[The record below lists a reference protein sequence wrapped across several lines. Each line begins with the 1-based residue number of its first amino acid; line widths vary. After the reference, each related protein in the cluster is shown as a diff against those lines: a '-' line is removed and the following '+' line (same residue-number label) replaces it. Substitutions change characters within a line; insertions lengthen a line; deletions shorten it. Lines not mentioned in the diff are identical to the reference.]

1 MERGKGAIIRHSAS
15 FFLKSCAGKSAPSQN
30 RTVNVPVN
38 KPFNLR
44 QAQEHN
50 IYFGIVHR
58 KKTVILINSHRGRQV
73 ERRFMNIINKK
84 IELSDGR
91 VIEIETGKLAKQAD
105 GSVVVKMGGTM
116 LLACVTCAKDAK
128 EDVDFMPLQVD
139 YKEKFASAGRFPGGF
154 MKREGKAS
162 DAEILTARL
171 VDRALR
177 PLFPEDFHAEVY
189 VTINLISAE
198 KDIQPDAL
206 AGLAASSALA
216 VSDIPFGGPIS
227 EVRVAR
233 IDGQLKIN
241 PGFSEMDKADID
253 LMVAAT
259 YDNIMM
265 VEGEMKEVSE
275 ADMLEAIKFA
285 HEEIK
290 KHCKVQME
298 LMEETGK
305 TVKRTYCHEE
315 NDEELRKAV
324 EAFCYDRCYAIAK
337 SGSAKHE
344 RSDAFDALKEE
355 FYQTL
360 PEEDREAKKMM
371 VERYYHTV
379 EKTAMR
385 NLILDE
391 GIRLDGRKSDEVRP
405 IWCEVGY
412 LPCAHGS
419 AIFTRGET
427 QSLSTVT
434 LGTKLDMKELDEVLV
449 QGSEQFV
456 LHYNFPP
463 FATGEAKAQRGVGRR
478 EIGHGNLAWRAL
490 KPMVP
495 LAPENPYAVRVV
507 SDILESNGSSSM
519 ATVCAGCLA
528 LMDAGVKIRK
538 PVAGVAMGLI
548 TDAERPNDRYAIL
561 TDILGDE
568 DHLGDMDFKVTGTK
582 DGITATQMDI
592 KVDGL
597 SYEVLA
603 KALEQARQGRMHIMG
618 EMMKCISE
626 PREDYKP
633 FVPRIIQIRVPGEF
647 IGAII
652 GKGGEV
658 IQKIQRETGTVV
670 TITEDNVN
678 GVSEGIVDIFGQDK
692 ESMDKALEWI
702 NGICA
707 VPEVGKVYHGKVVS
721 VLEFGAF
728 VEILPG
734 KEGLLHISELDWGKT
749 DKVEDVINV
758 GDEVDVKLLE
768 IDAKTGKMR
777 LSRKALLDKP
787 EGYVEPERRPRP
799 ATGDRGPRRN
809 GGNGDDRRGP
819 RRDDRRM
826 SDERRNDRRDDR
838 RAPRRENKQPRQEN
852 QLGDFMTDAGFDAPD
867 YNDPDIF

>member
-1 MERGKGAIIRHSAS
+1 
-15 FFLKSCAGKSAPSQN
+15 
-30 RTVNVPVN
+30 
-38 KPFNLR
+38 
-44 QAQEHN
+44 
-50 IYFGIVHR
+50 
-58 KKTVILINSHRGRQV
+58 
-73 ERRFMNIINKK
+73 MNIINKK

-91 VIEIETGKLAKQAD
+91 IIEIETGKLAKQAD
-105 GSVVVKMGGTM
+105 GAVVVKMGGTM
-116 LLACVTCAKDAK
+116 LLATVTAAKDAK
-128 EDVDFMPLQVD
+128 DDVDFMPLQVD
-139 YKEKFASAGRFPGGF
+139 YKEKFYAAGRFPGGF
-154 MKREGKAS
+154 MKREGKAT

-189 VTINLISAE
+189 VQVNLISAE

-206 AGLAASSALA
+206 AGLAASAALA

-227 EVRVAR
+227 EVRVVR
-233 IDGQLKIN
+233 IDGQFKIN
-241 PGFSEMDKADID
+241 PNFSEMENADMD

-298 LMEETGK
+298 LTEECGK
-305 TVKRTYCHEE
+305 TVKRTYCHEV
-315 NDEELRKAV
+315 NDEELKKAV
-324 EAFCYDRCYAIAK
+324 EAFCYDKCYAVAK
-337 SGSAKHE
+337 SGQDKHA
-344 RSDAFDALKEE
+344 RSDAFDAIKEE
-355 FYQTL
+355 FMQTI
-360 PEEDREAKKMM
+360 PEEEREDKQMM
-371 VERYYHTV
+371 VDRYYHAV
-379 EKTAMR
+379 EKAAMR

-391 GIRLDGRKSDEVRP
+391 GQRLDGRKTNEVRP

-427 QSLSTVT
+427 QSLATVT
-434 LGTKLDMKELDEVLV
+434 LGTKMDMKELDEVLV
-449 QGSEQFV
+449 QGTSQFV

-490 KPMVP
+490 KPVVP
-495 LAPENPYAVRVV
+495 MAPENPYAIRVV

-519 ATVCAGCLA
+519 ASVCGGCLA
-528 LMDAGVKIRK
+528 LMDAGVKISK

-548 TDAERPNDRYAIL
+548 TDAEKPNDRYAIL

-618 EMMKCISE
+618 EMLKTISE

-670 TITEDNVN
+670 TITEEQNN
-678 GVSEGIVDIFGQDK
+678 GVSEGVVDIFGDNK
-692 ESMDKALEWI
+692 EAMDKALAWI

-707 VPEVGKVYHGKVVS
+707 VPEVGATYHGKVVS
-721 VLEFGAF
+721 ILEFGAF

-734 KEGLLHISELDWGKT
+734 KEGLLHISELDWKKT
-749 DKVEDVINV
+749 DKVEDVLSV

-777 LSRKALLDKP
+777 LSRRALLEKP
-787 EGYVEPERRPRP
+787 EGYVEPERKPRSSS
-799 ATGDRGPRRN
+799 DKPRR
-809 GGNGDDRRGP
+809 DSDRRDNKAP
-819 RRDDRRM
+819 RRDDRRG
-826 SDERRNDRRDDR
+826 DRRDSKG
-838 RAPRRENKQPRQEN
+838 PRREFRQ
-852 QLGDFMTDAGFDAPD
+852 DAPKAED
-867 YNDPDIF
+867 ETPNTESEMF

>member
-1 MERGKGAIIRHSAS
+1 
-15 FFLKSCAGKSAPSQN
+15 
-30 RTVNVPVN
+30 
-38 KPFNLR
+38 
-44 QAQEHN
+44 
-50 IYFGIVHR
+50 
-58 KKTVILINSHRGRQV
+58 
-73 ERRFMNIINKK
+73 MNIINKK

-116 LLACVTCAKDAK
+116 LLATVTAAKDAK
-128 EDVDFMPLQVD
+128 DDVDFMPLQVD
-139 YKEKFASAGRFPGGF
+139 YKEKFYSAGRFPGGF
-154 MKREGKAS
+154 MKREGKAT

-189 VTINLISAE
+189 VQITLISAE

-227 EVRVAR
+227 EVRVVR
-233 IDGQLKIN
+233 INGEFKID
-241 PGFSEMDKADID
+241 PTYSEMEQADLD

-298 LMEETGK
+298 LTEECGK
-305 TVKRTYCHEE
+305 TVKRTYCHEV
-315 NDEELRKAV
+315 NDEELKKAV
-324 EAFCYDRCYAIAK
+324 EAFCYDKCYAVAK
-337 SGSAKHE
+337 SGQDKHA
-344 RSDAFDALKEE
+344 RSDAFDAIKEE
-355 FYQTL
+355 FMQTI
-360 PEEDREAKKMM
+360 PEEEREEKQMM
-371 VERYYHTV
+371 VDRYYHAV
-379 EKTAMR
+379 EKAAMR

-391 GIRLDGRKSDEVRP
+391 GIRLDGRHTAEVRP

-419 AIFTRGET
+419 AVFTRGET
-427 QSLSTVT
+427 QSLASVT
-434 LGTKLDMKELDEVLV
+434 LGTKMDMKELDEVLV
-449 QGSEQFV
+449 QGTEQFV

-490 KPMVP
+490 KPVVP
-495 LAPENPYAVRVV
+495 LAPENPYAIRVV

-519 ATVCAGCLA
+519 ASVCGGCLA
-528 LMDAGVKIRK
+528 LMDAGVKIKK

-548 TDAERPNDRYAIL
+548 TDADKPNERYAIL

-618 EMMKCISE
+618 EMMKTISE

-633 FVPRIIQIRVPGEF
+633 FVPRLVQIRVPGEF

-670 TITEDNVN
+670 TITEEQNN
-678 GVSEGIVDIFGQDK
+678 GVSEGVVDIFGDNK
-692 ESMDKALEWI
+692 ECMDKALAWI
-702 NGICA
+702 SGICA
-707 VPEVGKVYHGKVVS
+707 VPEVGAVYHGKVVS
-721 VLEFGAF
+721 ILEFGAF

-734 KEGLLHISELDWGKT
+734 KEGLLHISELDWKKT
-749 DKVEDVINV
+749 DKVEDVLAV

-777 LSRKALLDKP
+777 LSRRALMEKP

-799 ATGDRGPRRN
+799 SGDR
-809 GGNGDDRRGP
+809 
-819 RRDDRRM
+819 
-826 SDERRNDRRDDR
+826 DRRDDR
-838 RAPRRENKQPRQEN
+838 RGGDRRDSRGPRRDGDRRDDRRGDRRDNRGPRR
-852 QLGDFMTDAGFDAPD
+852 DAPKPEASEFD
-867 YNDPDIF
+867 GNENNNDPEMF

>member
-1 MERGKGAIIRHSAS
+1 MGGTERK
-15 FFLKSCAGKSAPSQN
+15 L
-30 RTVNVPVN
+30 
-38 KPFNLR
+38 
-44 QAQEHN
+44 
-50 IYFGIVHR
+50 
-58 KKTVILINSHRGRQV
+58 VIDFHRGRQV
-73 ERRFMNIINKK
+73 ELSVMNIVTKK

-91 VIEIETGKLAKQAD
+91 TIEIETGKLAKQAD

-116 LLACVTCAKDAK
+116 LLAAVTCAKDAK

-139 YKEKFASAGRFPGGF
+139 YKEKYASAGRFPGGF

-162 DAEILTARL
+162 DYEILIARL

-189 VTINLISAE
+189 VTVNLISAE

-206 AGLAASSALA
+206 AGLAASAALA
-216 VSDIPFGGPIS
+216 VSDIPFEGPIS

-233 IDGQLKIN
+233 IDGQFKIN
-241 PGFSEMDKADID
+241 PNFSEMEKADID
-253 LMVAAT
+253 IMVAAT

-265 VEGEMKEVSE
+265 VEGEMNEVSE
-275 ADMLEAIKFA
+275 HDMLEAIKFA

-298 LMEETGK
+298 LTEEVGK

-315 NDEELRKAV
+315 NDEDLRKAV
-324 EAFCYDRCYAIAK
+324 QEFCYDRCYAIAK
-337 SGSAKHE
+337 SGQGKHE
-344 RSDAFDALKEE
+344 RTDAFDALKEE
-355 FYQTL
+355 FYQTI
-360 PEEDREAKKMM
+360 PEEEREDKKMM
-371 VERYYHTV
+371 VERYYHAV
-379 EKTAMR
+379 EKAAMR
-385 NLILDE
+385 NMILDE
-391 GIRLDGRKSDEVRP
+391 GIRLDGRNTTQVRP

-434 LGTKLDMKELDEVLV
+434 LGTKLDMKERDEVLV
-449 QGSEQFV
+449 QGTDQFV

-463 FATGEAKAQRGVGRR
+463 FSTGEAKAQRGVGRR

-495 LAPENPYAVRVV
+495 MAPENPYAVRVV

-528 LMDAGVKIRK
+528 LMDAGVKIKK

-548 TDAERPNDRYAIL
+548 TDKDRPNDRYAIL

-597 SYEVLA
+597 SYDVLE

-618 EMMKCISE
+618 EMMKTISE

-658 IQKIQRETGTVV
+658 IQKIQRETGTVI
-670 TITEDNVN
+670 TITEENTN
-678 GVSEGIVDIFGQDK
+678 GVAEGVVDIFGENK
-692 ESMDKALEWI
+692 ESMDKALNWI

-707 VPEVGKVYHGKVVS
+707 VPEVGTVYHGKVVS

-734 KEGLLHISELDWGKT
+734 KEGLLHISEIDWGKT
-749 DKVEDVINV
+749 EKVEDVLNI

-768 IDAKTGKMR
+768 IDEKTGKMR
-777 LSRKALLDKP
+777 LSRKALIEKP
-787 EGYVEPERRPRP
+787 EGYVEPERKPR
-799 ATGDRGPRRN
+799 TFGD
-809 GGNGDDRRGP
+809 RGP
-819 RRDDRRM
+819 RRDDRRQG
-826 SDERRNDRRDDR
+826 DRRNDNRGPRRDDR
-838 RAPRRENKQPRQEN
+838 RNDRPRRPQNDGNEGN
-852 QLGDFMTDAGFDAPD
+852 G
-867 YNDPDIF
+867 NDPEMF

>member
-1 MERGKGAIIRHSAS
+1 
-15 FFLKSCAGKSAPSQN
+15 
-30 RTVNVPVN
+30 
-38 KPFNLR
+38 
-44 QAQEHN
+44 
-50 IYFGIVHR
+50 
-58 KKTVILINSHRGRQV
+58 
-73 ERRFMNIINKK
+73 MNIINKK

-91 VIEIETGKLAKQAD
+91 IIEIETGKLAKQAD
-105 GSVVVKMGGTM
+105 GAVVVKMGGTM
-116 LLACVTCAKDAK
+116 LLATVTAAKDAK
-128 EDVDFMPLQVD
+128 DDVDFMPLQVD
-139 YKEKFASAGRFPGGF
+139 YKEKFYAAGRFPGGF
-154 MKREGKAS
+154 MKREGKAT

-189 VTINLISAE
+189 VQVNLISAE

-206 AGLAASSALA
+206 AGLAASAALA

-227 EVRVAR
+227 EVRVVR
-233 IDGQLKIN
+233 IDGQFKIN
-241 PGFSEMDKADID
+241 PNFSEMENADMD

-265 VEGEMKEVSE
+265 VESEMKDVSE
-275 ADMLEAIKFA
+275 TDMLEAIKFA

-298 LMEETGK
+298 LTEECGK
-305 TVKRTYCHEE
+305 TVKRTYCHEV
-315 NDEELRKAV
+315 NDEELKKAV
-324 EAFCYDRCYAIAK
+324 EAFCYDKCYAVAK
-337 SGSAKHE
+337 SGQDKHA
-344 RSDAFDALKEE
+344 RSDAFDAIKEE
-355 FYQTL
+355 FMQTI
-360 PEEDREAKKMM
+360 PEEEREDKQMM
-371 VERYYHTV
+371 VDRYYHAV
-379 EKTAMR
+379 EKAAMR

-391 GIRLDGRKSDEVRP
+391 GQRLDGRKTNEVRP

-427 QSLSTVT
+427 QSLATVT
-434 LGTKLDMKELDEVLV
+434 LGTKMDMKELDEVLV
-449 QGSEQFV
+449 QGTSQFV

-490 KPMVP
+490 KPVVP
-495 LAPENPYAVRVV
+495 MAPENPYAIRVV

-519 ATVCAGCLA
+519 ASVCGGCLA
-528 LMDAGVKIRK
+528 LMDAGVKISK

-548 TDAERPNDRYAIL
+548 TDAEKPNDRYAIL

-568 DHLGDMDFKVTGTK
+568 DHLGDMHFKVTGTK

-618 EMMKCISE
+618 EMLKTISE

-670 TITEDNVN
+670 TITEEQNN
-678 GVSEGIVDIFGQDK
+678 GVSEGVVDIFGDNK
-692 ESMDKALEWI
+692 EAMDKALSWI

-707 VPEVGKVYHGKVVS
+707 VPEVGATYHGKVVS
-721 VLEFGAF
+721 ILEFGAF

-734 KEGLLHISELDWGKT
+734 KEGLLHISELDWKKT
-749 DKVEDVINV
+749 DKVEDVLSV

-777 LSRKALLDKP
+777 LSRRALLEKP
-787 EGYVEPERRPRP
+787 EGYVEPERKPRSSS
-799 ATGDRGPRRN
+799 DKPRR
-809 GGNGDDRRGP
+809 DSDRRDNKAP
-819 RRDDRRM
+819 RRDDRRG
-826 SDERRNDRRDDR
+826 DRRDSKG
-838 RAPRRENKQPRQEN
+838 PRREFRQ
-852 QLGDFMTDAGFDAPD
+852 DAPKAED
-867 YNDPDIF
+867 ETPNTESEMF